1 MSARAFLYEN
11 VLGIGQ
17 TLHLYTTFFWS
28 DILDVK
34 GSEIF
39 MKSNVFKNYKFMLTT
54 IYKASA
60 TRVWLNIFFTVIND
74 LFSIFYNV
82 VFFAYFMDAVEK
94 GKNIAIISKVLV
106 VFILINVVFE
116 ILNAYYNQIYIPKN
130 DIRISL
136 FLKSLIYQKI
146 MTVDVACFDN
156 PEYYDNV
163 TFALKDLF
171 NRVKSILNNIAQFVS
186 HSCCVIVL
194 IGYFA
199 QIDFFIVIISLI
211 SVLTGLFFEPV
222 INKYRYC
229 YTDESLKY
237 QRKYDYVRRI
247 SIQAECAGELRTTN
261 VKNPLNKMLDDA
273 CRELRILLEKYY
285 REITILDSVQ
295 VLLGF
300 GLVSC
305 ITTLI
310 SIYKIVVDKS
320 VTIAVF
326 LPLMGA
332 IAQFTWR
339 ASSVI
344 RCFTGI
350 LNDNI
355 YLNKFNEFYRYESK
369 VVSRKE
375 EMVEDAF
382 GGIKIE
388 HLYFKYN
395 EDEHDTLK
403 DICMEILPKQ
413 KIALVGYNGAGK
425 STLINLILRLYDP
438 SQGSISYNGTNIRD
452 YNLKSY
458 RSKYGVVFQEI
469 NVYAATIGQN
479 IAMDTK
485 VYSDEKMQNVM
496 KSLQLKEKI
505 NNFEDGFNTQL
516 THELSDSGEMLSGG
530 QCQCLALSRIFIDSE
545 KQVYIL
551 DEPTSALDPIAEEE
565 IFETINRYLA
575 DKTVIYISHRFSAS
589 KIADKIYFME
599 NGRIVEQGTHDELI
613 FQSGKYADMFNLQ
626 AKHYRDDAKKALKDR
641 CRNEVQGV

>member
-1 MSARAFLYEN
+1 
-11 VLGIGQ
+11 
-17 TLHLYTTFFWS
+17 
-28 DILDVK
+28 
-34 GSEIF
+34 
-39 MKSNVFKNYKFMLTT
+39 MKNNVFKNYKFMLTT
-54 IYKASA
+54 ICKASA
-60 TRVWLNIFFTVIND
+60 ASVWFNLFFTVIHD

-82 VFFAYFMDAVEK
+82 IFFAYFMDAVEK
-94 GKNIAIISKVLV
+94 GKSIATIGKVLA
-106 VFILINVVFE
+106 VFILINIVFE
-116 ILNAYYNQIYIPKN
+116 ILNAYYNQAFVPK
-130 DIRISL
+130 DDVKVSL
-136 FLKSLIYQKI
+136 YLKDLIYKKI
-146 MTVDVACFDN
+146 MTVDIECFDQ

-163 TFALKDLF
+163 TFALNDLF
-171 NRVKSILNNIAQFVS
+171 HRVKSILNNIAQFVS

-222 INKYRYC
+222 INKYRYR
-229 YTDESLKY
+229 YTNESLKY

-261 VKNPLNKMLDDA
+261 VKNPLNQMLDDA
-273 CRELRILLEKYY
+273 FRGLRTLLEKYY
-285 REITILDSVQ
+285 RKITMLESVQ

-310 SIYKIVVDKS
+310 SIYKTVVDKS

-350 LNDNI
+350 LNDNV
-355 YLNKFNEFYRYESK
+355 YLNKFNEFYRYEPK
-369 VVSRKE
+369 VVSRRE
-375 EMVEDAF
+375 EMAEDAF
-382 GGIKIE
+382 TGIKIE
-388 HLYFKYN
+388 HLYFRYN
-395 EDEHDTLK
+395 ENEQDTLK
-403 DICMEILPKQ
+403 DICMEIRPKQ
-413 KIALVGYNGAGK
+413 KIALVGYNAAGK

-438 SQGSISYNGTNIRD
+438 SQGSISYNGTNICD
-452 YNLKSY
+452 YNVKNY
-458 RSKYGVVFQEI
+458 RSKYGVIFQDI

-485 VYSDEKMQNVM
+485 VYSEEEMQNVM
-496 KSLQLKEKI
+496 KSLHLKEKI
-505 NNFEDGFNTQL
+505 NNYKDGFHTQL

-530 QCQCLALSRIFIDSE
+530 QRQCLALARIFINPE
-545 KQVYIL
+545 KQIYIL
-551 DEPTSALDPIAEEE
+551 DEPTSALDPIAEQEM
-565 IFETINRYLA
+565 FETINRSLA

-599 NGRIVEQGTHDELI
+599 NGRIAEQGTHEELML
-613 FQSGKYADMFNLQ
+613 QRGKYADMFHLQ
-626 AKHYRDDAKKALKDR
+626 ANYYRDDAKESP
-641 CRNEVQGV
+641 EVAQKWRLT